1 MFKRVFVWEVPVRVQ
16 HWLHVASIIVLTL
29 TGIYIGSP
37 FIGLAVGTTIGTEV
51 TVQMRFAHFVA
62 AWIFGLG
69 FLVRF
74 YWFFVGNR
82 YARWRMWLPAGR
94 RRLGELRE
102 MLKYYLFLRR
112 DRPAYLGVNPI
123 SGLTY
128 LTLGV
133 LIVLQGIT
141 GIALYAEP
149 FPSGFWKVTFGWI
162 LTLFGSQTVRLVHHA
177 LMYLFG
183 AFLVV
188 HLYMA
193 ALADVEEGNAP
204 ITSIISGWKFEPK
217 GEKILGE
224 D

>member
-1 MFKRVFVWEVPVRVQ
+1 MFKRVFVWQMPVRVQ
-16 HWLHVASIIVLTL
+16 HWLHVASMIVLAL

-62 AWIFGLG
+62 AWILGLG

-82 YARWRMWLPAGR
+82 YARWRMWLPVGR
-94 RRLGELRE
+94 RRLDEMWE

-162 LTLFGSQTVRLVHHA
+162 LTLFGSQMVRLVHHA

-183 AFLVV
+183 VFLVV
-188 HLYMA
+188 HLYMG

-217 GEKILGE
+217 GEKVLGE

>member
-1 MFKRVFVWEVPVRVQ
+1 MFKRIFVWEMPVRIQ
-16 HWLHVASIIVLTL
+16 HWLHVVSIVALAS

-37 FIGLAVGTTIGTEV
+37 FVGLSIGATIGTDV
-51 TVQMRFAHFVA
+51 TNWIRFIHFIA

-82 YARWRMWLPAGR
+82 YARWRMWLPASR
-94 RRLGELRE
+94 RRLGELVE
-102 MLKYYLFLRR
+102 MVKYYLFLRR

-128 LTLGV
+128 LALGV

-141 GIALYAEP
+141 GVALYAEP
-149 FPSGFWKVTFGWI
+149 FTSGFWKVTFGWI
-162 LTLFGSQTVRLVHHA
+162 LTLFGNQTVRLIHHA

-183 AFLVV
+183 AFLII

-204 ITSIISGWKFEPK
+204 ITSIVSGWKFEPK
-217 GEKILGE
+217 GDKVLGE

>member
-16 HWLHVASIIVLTL
+16 HWFHVISIVALAV

-37 FIGLAVGTTIGTEV
+37 FIGLAVGTTAGTQV
-51 TVQMRFAHFVA
+51 TDTMRFTHFVA

-82 YARWRMWLPAGR
+82 YSRWRMWLPASR
-94 RRLGELRE
+94 RRMGELWE

-112 DRPAYLGVNPI
+112 DRPSYLGVNPI

-128 LTLGV
+128 LSLGV

-141 GIALYAEP
+141 GMALYAEP
-149 FPSGFWKVTFGWI
+149 FASGFWKVTFGWI
-162 LTLFGSQTVRLVHHA
+162 LTLLGNQNVRLIHHA

-183 AFLVV
+183 VYLVV

-193 ALADVEEGNAP
+193 VLADTEEGNAP
-204 ITSIISGWKFEPK
+204 ITSIVSGWKFEGK
-217 GEKILGE
+217 GKKVLGE

>member
-1 MFKRVFVWEVPVRVQ
+1 MFKRVFVWQVPVRVQ
-16 HWLHVASIIVLTL
+16 HWLHVASIIVLAL

-94 RRLGELRE
+94 RRLDELWE

-162 LTLFGSQTVRLVHHA
+162 LTLFGNQTVRLIHHA

-183 AFLVV
+183 VFLVV

-217 GEKILGE
+217 GEKVLGE

>member
-16 HWLHVASIIVLTL
+16 HWLHVASIVVLTL

-37 FIGLAVGTTIGTEV
+37 FIGQAIGTEI
-51 TVQMRFAHFVA
+51 TDRMRFAHFVA
-62 AWIFGLG
+62 AWVFGLG

-94 RRLGELRE
+94 RRLGDLWE

-128 LTLGV
+128 LALGV

-149 FPSGFWKVTFGWI
+149 FPIGFWKVTFGWI
-162 LTLFGSQTVRLVHHA
+162 VTLFGSQTLRLVHHA

-183 AFLVV
+183 AFLVL

-204 ITSIISGWKFEPK
+204 ITSIISGWKFERK
-217 GEKILGE
+217 GEKVLGE

>member
-1 MFKRVFVWEVPVRVQ
+1 MYKRIFVWEVPVRVQ
-16 HWLHVASIIVLTL
+16 HWFHVISIVTL
-29 TGIYIGSP
+29 AVTGIYIGSP
-37 FIGLAVGTTIGTEV
+37 FIGLAVGTTAGTQV
-51 TVQMRFAHFVA
+51 TDGMRFAHFVA

-82 YARWRMWLPAGR
+82 YARWRMWLPASR
-94 RRLGELRE
+94 RRMAALWE

-128 LTLGV
+128 LSLGV

-141 GIALYAEP
+141 GMALYAEP
-149 FPSGFWKVTFGWI
+149 FASGFWKVTFGWI
-162 LTLFGSQTVRLVHHA
+162 LTLVGNQTVRLIHHA

-183 AFLVV
+183 VFLVV

-193 ALADVEEGNAP
+193 VLADTEEGNAP
-204 ITSIISGWKFEPK
+204 ITSIVSGWKFEDK
-217 GEKILGE
+217 GEKVPGE

>member
-1 MFKRVFVWEVPVRVQ
+1 
-16 HWLHVASIIVLTL
+16 
-29 TGIYIGSP
+29 
-37 FIGLAVGTTIGTEV
+37 
-51 TVQMRFAHFVA
+51 
-62 AWIFGLG
+62 
-69 FLVRF
+69 LVRF

-82 YARWRMWLPAGR
+82 DARWRMWLPVGR
-94 RRLGELRE
+94 RRLGKLGE

-128 LTLGV
+128 LALGV

-162 LTLFGSQTVRLVHHA
+162 LTLFGSQTIRLIHHA

-183 AFLVV
+183 TFLIV

-193 ALADVEEGNAP
+193 ALGDIEEGNAP
-204 ITSIISGWKFEPK
+204 ITSIVSGWKFERK
-217 GEKILGE
+217 GKKVLGE